1 MTTFLRKNYELIIVL
16 AICFLIII
24 LNFDFSKLVI
34 GLDNASP
41 YFDISDVLGRIRG
54 TSSIIYGG
62 ILFQAPFIY
71 ILKVLQF
78 TPEVISNLYISI
90 NFILGSIG
98 ILLLTKRITK
108 DRIAAILS
116 TVILI
121 TSLFTI
127 WIISNPNFLFIAS
140 YGTIPL
146 LIYLLSKEKLKLK
159 HYVLISVLSILF
171 LTTTLNIVAFLLFA
185 SQIVLIAFVLSKKTS
200 SIKRL
205 LIWITTVILFWIISI
220 QCTML
225 INGDSSLFV
234 IQIFNYIGDLIKHPY
249 MSVISSGIIASEK
262 TNSILNVANFSTGW
276 MELHDSGNAPV
287 FEYYGIYKENIFY
300 TLLGIAP
307 FALSLLALGLE
318 KTKKVIGLTALLL
331 LFLFL
336 SSRFGVS
343 VIENIPFVREAL
355 RWPSSKLWPIYILP
369 LTVLS
374 GISISYITKLRK
386 FVPYVMLST
395 LVVILLF
402 YSFPVLSGNLISS
415 KTKVNIPQ
423 EYFNIPRD
431 SKILI
436 LPNPQRLYMREY
448 EWGYYGSDFISYIN
462 NSEIVDGANL
472 YEYAPLYEEIFQS
485 GVIPGD
491 IEYILYDTSAE
502 VNQDDSTIQESRALL
517 EGLRKIS
524 YNEYFEI
531 YER

>member
-1 MTTFLRKNYELIIVL
+1 MIPFLRKNYELLIVL
-16 AICFLIII
+16 GICLLIII

-41 YFDISDVLGRIRG
+41 YFNISDVLGRIRG
-54 TSSIIYGG
+54 TSSVIYGG
-62 ILFQAPFIY
+62 ILFQTPFLY
-71 ILKVLQF
+71 LLKLLQF
-78 TPEVISNLYISI
+78 SPEVISNLYLSF

-98 ILLLTKRITK
+98 IALLIKRITK
-108 DRIAAILS
+108 NSIASLLS
-116 TVILI
+116 SIILI
-121 TSLFTI
+121 TNLFTI
-127 WIISNPNFLFIAS
+127 WIFSNPNFLFIAS
-140 YGTIPL
+140 YGTVPL
-146 LIYLLSKEKLKLK
+146 LIYFLSKGKLILRD
-159 HYVLISVLSILF
+159 YILISVLSILF
-171 LTTTLNIVAFLLFA
+171 LTTTLNIVAFLLFT
-185 SQIVLIAFVLSKKTS
+185 SQIVLISFVLSKKNS
-200 SIKRL
+200 HIKRL
-205 LIWITTVILFWIISI
+205 FIWTTGIVIFWLISI

-225 INGDSSLFV
+225 INGDSSLFI

-249 MSVISSGIIASEK
+249 MGIISSGIIASEK
-262 TNSILNVANFSTGW
+262 TNTLLNVANFSTGW
-276 MELHDSGNAPV
+276 MELHDSGNSPV

-307 FALSLLALGLE
+307 FALSLLAFGID
-318 KTKKVIGLTALLL
+318 KSKKVIGLTGFLL

-336 SSRFGVS
+336 SSRFGIS

-355 RWPSSKLWPIYILP
+355 RWPTSKLWPIYVLP

-374 GISISYITKLRK
+374 GISISYLTKLRK
-386 FVPYVMLST
+386 IVPCIILPT
-395 LVVILLF
+395 LLVILLL

-415 KTKVNIPQ
+415 KTKVSIPQ
-423 EYFNIPRD
+423 EYFDIPGD

-472 YEYAPLYEEIFQS
+472 YEYASTYDDIFKN
-485 GVIPGD
+485 GIVPKD
-491 IEYILYDTSAE
+491 IQYIIYDTSAE
-502 VNQDDSTIQESRALL
+502 TNLDDSTIQESRALI
-517 EGLRKIS
+517 EGLKKLS